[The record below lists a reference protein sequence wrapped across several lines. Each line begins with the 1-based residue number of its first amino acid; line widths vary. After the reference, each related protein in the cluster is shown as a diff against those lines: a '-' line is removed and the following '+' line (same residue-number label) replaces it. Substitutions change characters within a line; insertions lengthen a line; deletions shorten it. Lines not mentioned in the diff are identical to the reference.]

1 MLEWKLTPNLVKFW
15 YVVFFYI
22 MPVAGKS
29 AIATLEGASEQNRFT
44 CSGNIFDRFTG

>member
-1 MLEWKLTPNLVKFW
+1 MYQSGSQN
-15 YVVFFYI
+15 YIICI

-29 AIATLEGASEQNRFT
+29 TIVTLEGASEQNRFT